1 MRAALIADRHCH
13 NKPVKPPL
21 VSWSLRAGQSP
32 CCNGWV
38 VRTACSLAVY
48 RISRPAG
55 CLSLELLE
63 PFFAE
68 QPPVTRR
75 RCSPVKITVLGIIV
89 TTRDRPCQRSTLSSQ
104 HSQVFPIN
112 FPKSTR
118 RSKPSFSHRKIPQ
131 QIEGCRIAWAKQ
143 GWEGR
148 NNSITSWFHGPQLWI
163 ADCSV

>member
-1 MRAALIADRHCH
+1 MVCYLSHFPSCH
-13 NKPVKPPL
+13 RDSHATSRSAVANITPSHTAHFTHR
-21 VSWSLRAGQSP
+21 VSFWLSLEG
-32 CCNGWV
+32 
-38 VRTACSLAVY
+38 
-48 RISRPAG
+48 
-55 CLSLELLE
+55 LELLE

-143 GWEGR
+143 V
-148 NNSITSWFHGPQLWI
+148 S
-163 ADCSV
+163 